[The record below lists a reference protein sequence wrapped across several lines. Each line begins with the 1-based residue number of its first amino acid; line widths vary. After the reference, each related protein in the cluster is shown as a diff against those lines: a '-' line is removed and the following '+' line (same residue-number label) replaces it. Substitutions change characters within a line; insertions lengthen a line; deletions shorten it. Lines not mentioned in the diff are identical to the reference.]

1 MAWGLIPKLEQNEKS
16 EKVMFLVF
24 FTFILITIFWHS
36 QMRKEKHKHSRRERS
51 AACGA
56 GLSEKN
62 LNVEFLA
69 SSSDSGFSSDY
80 SDKDEE
86 GWNKKRKRAGQ
97 DADGNI
103 TWTDESVKFLFETYD
118 AIHQRLWK
126 ESNGHVKYQ
135 KKWTPILKAMQD
147 KFGRHFSKKQCQS
160 KYWSVRREC
169 ADYR

>member
-1 MAWGLIPKLEQNEKS
+1 MFVFQARKS
-16 EKVMFLVF
+16 
-24 FTFILITIFWHS
+24 
-36 QMRKEKHKHSRRERS
+36 KHKHAKPRERGVAS
-51 AACGA
+51 E
-56 GLSEKN
+56 GLLDDSVNE
-62 LNVEFLA
+62 EFLA
-69 SSSDSGFSSDY
+69 SSSDSGSSSDY
-80 SDKDEE
+80 SDRDKKD

-97 DADGNI
+97 DADGNV

-118 AIHQRLWK
+118 AIHQRLWE

-147 KFGRHFSKKQCQS
+147 KFGKHFSKKQCQS